1 MREREERTDGDAQT
15 DLINYMPAMPT
26 LSKDLGV
33 FEFILKRLGSRRG
46 GLRRVVEQR
55 EETFVQTDD

>member
-1 MREREERTDGDAQT
+1 MRESEDRTDGDAQA

-26 LSKDLGV
+26 FSNDLGV
-33 FEFILKRLGSRRG
+33 FEYVLKRLGSRRG